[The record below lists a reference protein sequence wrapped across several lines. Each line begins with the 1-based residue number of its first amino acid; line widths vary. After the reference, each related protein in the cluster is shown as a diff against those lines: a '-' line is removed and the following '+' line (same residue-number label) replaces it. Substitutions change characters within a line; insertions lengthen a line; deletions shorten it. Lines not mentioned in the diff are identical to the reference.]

1 MACSYTSTVPLTRHT
16 NADYTQPRVFSCT
29 CTPTLRPRCLQN
41 TGWVLSLPHQLLLQR
56 SLLYTPKPHPSLTPQ
71 RGSSGSQSFPSP
83 HSFPGLEDPPPATNP
98 LLSVLPHLYTQKP
111 ASRPHW
117 IPSPGPRLASP
128 WDPSPTGLDAAWA
141 TPQLYRKP
149 CNLRSFSLVSRPCQ
163 PLTTGQTLAKSPLN
177 RETHTSPGPGML
189 QPASQASASPQGLES
204 LFVCVHR
211 QGQV

>member
-1 MACSYTSTVPLTRHT
+1 MQTTH
-16 NADYTQPRVFSCT
+16 PRVFSCT

-56 SLLYTPKPHPSLTPQ
+56 SLVYTPKPHPSLIPQ

-117 IPSPGPRLASP
+117 IPSPGPRLALP

-149 CNLRSFSLVSRPCQ
+149 YNLRSFSLVSRPCQ